1 MKKIITLIL
10 TFIMLV
16 SSFSISVF
24 ALYGTPG
31 SNKQIEAAKA
41 AIQKAA
47 ETNYGYNG
55 MSKESFV
62 ELVRK
67 FVPEST
73 GVRVELSL
81 TGHMFNCKDA
91 TPYKDGSVS
100 AYLDFYWNLKDE
112 RTETY
117 ELLHKDRIKFKIPKL
132 EREMVQR
139 FSDVTLDAYYSEAV
153 DWAVVEN
160 ITAGTSD
167 TTFSPDATCTRA
179 QIITFIYRAYG
190 SSPISKTY
198 KTSFKDISKDDYFY
212 NAACWAEANGILT
225 GSKFEGDKACTRSD
239 VVTYL
244 WKKAKSPKQ
253 STKTQFTDVSSS
265 AKYAQA
271 VNWAVKEGITSGTSD
286 TTFSPKATCTRGQI
300 ATMLFRAFVK

>member
-81 TGHMFNCKDA
+81 TGHMFICEDA

-100 AYLDFYWNLKDE
+100 AALDFYWNLKDE
-112 RTETY
+112 STETY

-132 EREMVQR
+132 EREIVQR

-160 ITAGTSD
+160 ITTGTSE

-190 SSPISKTY
+190 SLPISKTY
-198 KTSFKDISKDDYFY
+198 KTNFKDISKDDYFY

-253 STKTQFTDVSSS
+253 STQTQFTDVSSS

>member
-1 MKKIITLIL
+1 MKKIICLIITLVMIAS
-10 TFIMLV
+10 T
-16 SSFSISVF
+16 FSIPAM
-24 ALYGTPG
+24 ALYGAPG
-31 SNKQIEAAKA
+31 SNQQIDEAKA
-41 AIQKAA
+41 AIEKAA
-47 ETNYGYNG
+47 ETNFAYND
-55 MSKESFV
+55 MSKESFI
-62 ELVRK
+62 EMIRK
-67 FVPEST
+67 FVPKST

-81 TGHMFNCKDA
+81 SGHMYACKDA
-91 TPYKDGSVS
+91 TPYKEGY
-100 AYLDFYWNLKDE
+100 ARANIDFYWNLKNAT
-112 RTETY
+112 TETY
-117 ELLHKDRIKFKIPKL
+117 ELKHTDFIKFTIPKL
-132 EREMVQR
+132 PKEDAKV
-139 FSDVTLDAYYSEAV
+139 FSDVAPDAYYAEAV
-153 DWAVVEN
+153 EWAVIEKV
-160 ITAGTSD
+160 TSGTSD
-167 TTFSPDATCTRA
+167 TTFSPDDTCTRA

-286 TTFSPKATCTRGQI
+286 TTFSPKSTCTRGQI

>member
-1 MKKIITLIL
+1 MKKIIALIL
-10 TFIMLV
+10 TFVMLV
-16 SSFSISVF
+16 SSLGMSAL

-31 SNKQIEAAKA
+31 SNKQIEAAKD
-41 AIQKAA
+41 AINKAA
-47 ETNYGYNG
+47 ETNFGYNG
-55 MSKESFV
+55 MSMESFI

-81 TGHMFNCKDA
+81 TGHMFTCKDA
-91 TPYKDGSVS
+91 TPYKDGYVR
-100 AYLDFYWNLKDE
+100 ANLDFYWNLKNPD
-112 RTETY
+112 TETY
-117 ELLHKDRIKFKIPKL
+117 ELIHKDAIKFKIPKL

-139 FSDVTLDAYYSEAV
+139 FSDVTLDAYYAEAV

-160 ITAGTSD
+160 ITAGTSE

-190 SSPISKTY
+190 SPGIGSY
-198 KTSFKDISKDDYFY
+198 KAKFTDISKDDYFY
-212 NAACWAEANGILT
+212 KAACWAEANGILS
-225 GSKFEGDKACTRSD
+225 GSKFDGDKACTRSD